1 MLTNQGGLINAPG
14 QLVLKNL
21 NVINNQSGKISSA
34 NGFTLAATS
43 LDNTDG
49 SLLSDKALFV
59 RVNQLLTNLRGLV
72 SATGLDLTAD
82 GLNNLNG
89 VVSGQQGVQLNLGQ
103 LNNTGAG
110 SLYAKSSLGL
120 NVNGTLNNDQGVVR
134 SDGTMDLRAGRS
146 SAMHN

>member
-1 MLTNQGGLINAPG
+1 
-14 QLVLKNL
+14 
-21 NVINNQSGKISSA
+21 NNQSGKISSA

-49 SLLSDKALFV
+49 SILSDKALVV

-72 SATGLDLTAD
+72 SATGLDHRLLANGALLLTAD

-110 SLYAKSSLGL
+110 SIYAKSSLGL

-134 SDGTMDLRAGRS
+134 SDGTMDLKA
-146 SAMHN
+146 A